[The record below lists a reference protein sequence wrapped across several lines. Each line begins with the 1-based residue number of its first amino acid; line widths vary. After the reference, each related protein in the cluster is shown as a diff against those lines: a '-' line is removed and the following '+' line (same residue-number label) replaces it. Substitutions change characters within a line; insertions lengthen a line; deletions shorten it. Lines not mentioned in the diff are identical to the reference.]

1 MKGSWLLAGI
11 MFGSACRM
19 IPPAPPVPVQGTL
32 DDLRVLSGEWS
43 GSYWSKVT
51 GRHGTIRFSLPE
63 HATTGLGEV
72 EITFSPSLRLLR
84 AASATDELQ
93 PKPSTVIDIRLL
105 RVEGSRVRG
114 TMAPYWDPDCDCRAR
129 TVFEGKISGDR
140 ITGTFSTQR
149 ASSDRR
155 ILTGQWQAIRG
166 GGKS

>member
-51 GRHGTIRFSLPE
+51 GRHGTIRFSLPA

-84 AASATDELQ
+84 AASATGPE
-93 PKPSTVIDIRLL
+93 PRTRRFPAARCRFASVIATRY
-105 RVEGSRVRG
+105 ETHGS
-114 TMAPYWDPDCDCRAR
+114 
-129 TVFEGKISGDR
+129 K
-140 ITGTFSTQR
+140 
-149 ASSDRR
+149 SD
-155 ILTGQWQAIRG
+155 
-166 GGKS
+166 